1 MEDRIDTLDDAELR
15 FELRKVIET
24 NINLHKQINKMVFEI
39 RKYDKLAGQIA
50 EELNLNISDKEKTKE
65 VMWLV
70 HKRIVKSKSALRD
83 AAATMGVNNET

>member
-70 HKRIVKSKSALRD
+70 HKRIVKSKWLLKQ
-83 AAATMGVNNET
+83 TMELMGADDET

>member
-70 HKRIVKSKSALRD
+70 HKRIVKSKWLLKQTMELMGADD
-83 AAATMGVNNET
+83 AT

>member
-50 EELNLNISDKEKTKE
+50 EELNLNISDNEKTKE

-70 HKRIVKSKSALRD
+70 HKRIVKSKWLLKQTMELMGADD
-83 AAATMGVNNET
+83 AT

>member
-50 EELNLNISDKEKTKE
+50 EELNLNISDNEKTKE